1 MAAPII
7 QIIFTA
13 HNLDQPRIFKLF
25 KRFADRDLWFDGI
38 KIIAGNR
45 GCLYKYNRCANS
57 VPIMSQ

>member
-45 GCLYKYNRCANS
+45 GC
-57 VPIMSQ
+57 